1 MSHSL
6 FFLIL
11 GVCCYIIDSMKILP
25 GIRFRS
31 VQVLKK
37 SYISLLAILAL
48 MAALVSSASAAGS
61 SVAVAPAGS
70 GQGSGSSSAGS
81 TQAKKTYV
89 ICIDPGHQLKG
100 NNQKEPIGPGASEKK
115 PKVSS
120 GTLGVATKKPEYVL
134 NLEISLKLK
143 KELEKRGYKVVM
155 TREKH
160 NVNLSNKDRSDIANK
175 AKADLFIR
183 IHADGDTSPKTE
195 GFSVLYPAQGN
206 KYTKAIYAKSKLAS
220 EDIQQEMK
228 SATKAKSKGVV
239 PRSDLTGF
247 NWSKVPVTLVEVGF
261 MTSPSEDKRLS
272 TSAYQD
278 KLTAGIAGGVDK
290 YFHK

>member
-1 MSHSL
+1 
-6 FFLIL
+6 
-11 GVCCYIIDSMKILP
+11 MK
-25 GIRFRS
+25 
-31 VQVLKK
+31 KN
-37 SYISLLAILAL
+37 YTSLLAMLAL
-48 MAALVSSASAAGS
+48 MFAFVSSASAEGS
-61 SVAVAPAGS
+61 SAAKSRTSESSEGS
-70 GQGSGSSSAGS
+70 
-81 TQAKKTYV
+81 QAKKPYV

-100 NNQKEPIGPGASEKK
+100 NNQKEPIGPGAAEKK

-120 GTLGVATKKPEYVL
+120 GTQGVATKKPEYVL

-155 TREKH
+155 TRKTH
-160 NVNLSNKDRSDIANK
+160 KVNLSNKERSDIANN

-183 IHADGDTSPKTE
+183 IHADGDNSPKTA
-195 GFSVLYPAQGN
+195 GFSVLYPAQSN

-220 EDIQQEMK
+220 EYIQQEMK
-228 SATKAKSKGVV
+228 SATKAKSRGVV

-261 MTSPSEDKRLS
+261 MSNPDEDKRLS
-272 TSAYQD
+272 TPAYQD
-278 KLTAGIAGGVDK
+278 KLVAGISGGVDK

>member
-1 MSHSL
+1 M
-6 FFLIL
+6 
-11 GVCCYIIDSMKILP
+11 
-25 GIRFRS
+25 
-31 VQVLKK
+31 KK
-37 SYISLLAILAL
+37 SYTSLLAMLAL

-61 SVAVAPAGS
+61 SVAVAPSGAGL
-70 GQGSGSSSAGS
+70 GSSSSSAVS
-81 TQAKKTYV
+81 TQVKKTYV

-120 GTLGVATKKPEYVL
+120 GTQGVATKKPEYVL

-160 NVNLSNKDRSDIANK
+160 NVNLSNKERSDIANK

-183 IHADGDTSPKTE
+183 IHADGDNSPKTE

-220 EDIQQEMK
+220 EYIQQEMK
-228 SATKAKSKGVV
+228 NATKAKSKGVV

>member
-1 MSHSL
+1 M
-6 FFLIL
+6 
-11 GVCCYIIDSMKILP
+11 
-25 GIRFRS
+25 
-31 VQVLKK
+31 KK
-37 SYISLLAILAL
+37 SYTSLLAMLAL
-48 MAALVSSASAAGS
+48 MIALVSSASAAGS
-61 SVAVAPAGS
+61 SKTEAQTDS
-70 GQGSGSSSAGS
+70 NSAGS
-81 TQAKKTYV
+81 APAKKTYV

-100 NNQKEPIGPGASEKK
+100 NSQKEPIGPGATEKK

-120 GTLGVATKKPEYVL
+120 GTQGVATKKPEYVL

-160 NVNLSNKDRSDIANK
+160 NVNLSNKERSDIANK

-183 IHADGDTSPKTE
+183 IHADGDNSPKTE
-195 GFSVLYPAQGN
+195 GFSVLYPAPGN

-220 EDIQQEMK
+220 EYIQQEMK

-261 MTSPSEDKRLS
+261 MTNPAEDKRMS
-272 TSAYQD
+272 TTAYQD
-278 KLTAGIAGGVDK
+278 KLVAGISAGVDK